1 MPCFRAREKHRGRAM
16 SKRFLI
22 MAGGTG
28 GHVFPALATARLL
41 QQLGHEVQW
50 LGSRGGMEERL
61 VKAADIPLAL
71 VRVSGLRGKGKL
83 ALAGAP
89 FSLLGA
95 VWQAMALLRKGRID
109 CVVGMGGF
117 ASGPGGL
124 AAWLLRKPLVIHEQ
138 NAVAGMTNRILA
150 RFATTVLEAFPRSF
164 GPNVVT
170 RLTGNPVRREFSLI
184 DPPAQRFTGRAG
196 QPLRLLVLGGSLGA
210 QAINTVVP
218 EALALL
224 SAEAR
229 PQVRHQAGERDF
241 SRTQADYA
249 ERGINVEVVPFI
261 NDIDAAYGWA
271 DLVLCRAGALT
282 VAELCAA
289 GIGAI
294 LVPFPHAVDDHQ
306 TRNGKFMVDG
316 AAAVMVAQSELE
328 PGALARMLSE
338 LAADRPRLLAMA
350 EAARKL
356 SRPDATERV
365 VNYCLEA
372 ANVSE

>member
-1 MPCFRAREKHRGRAM
+1 M
-16 SKRFLI
+16 SKRFLV

-28 GHVFPALATARLL
+28 GHVFPALATARML

-61 VKAADIPLAL
+61 VKAADMPVTLI
-71 VRVSGLRGKGKL
+71 RVSGLRGKGRL

-89 FSLLGA
+89 FTLVSA
-95 VWQAMALLRKGRID
+95 VWQASALLRRARID
-109 CVVGMGGF
+109 CVIGMGGF

-124 AAWLLRKPLVIHEQ
+124 AAWLMRKPLVIHEQ
-138 NAVAGMTNRILA
+138 NAVAGLTNRVLS
-150 RFATTVLEAFPRSF
+150 RFATTVLEAFPKSF

-184 DPPAQRFTGRAG
+184 EPPPQRFAARAG

-210 QAINTVVP
+210 QAINAMVP

-224 SAEAR
+224 AADAR
-229 PQVRHQAGERDF
+229 PQVRHQAGERHLAK
-241 SRTQADYA
+241 TQEDY
-249 ERGINVEVVPFI
+249 EKRGITAEVVPFI
-261 NDIDAAYGWA
+261 EDIDAAYGWA

-282 VAELCAA
+282 IAELCAA
-289 GIGAI
+289 GVGAI

-316 AAAVMVAQSELE
+316 EAALMVAQSELE
-328 PGALARMLSE
+328 PNALAGILSE
-338 LAADRPRLLAMA
+338 FASDRPRLLVMA

-356 SRPDATERV
+356 ARPDATERV

-372 ANVSE
+372 ANASQ